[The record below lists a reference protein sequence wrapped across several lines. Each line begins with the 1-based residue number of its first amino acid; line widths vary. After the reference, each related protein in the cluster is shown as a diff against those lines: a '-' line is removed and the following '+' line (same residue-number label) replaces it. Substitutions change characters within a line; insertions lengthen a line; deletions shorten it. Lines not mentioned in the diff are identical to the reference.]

1 MSLSMNGLKS
11 SRALVLG
18 AVLLS
23 AAVPLA
29 AQERGTVELGAFGS
43 YFASGGNQTLH
54 RGTGGGG
61 LVGIY
66 LDERIALE
74 FEAVGMRA
82 TRTLGFPDAN
92 VGILGGRLVW
102 TPIVA
107 GPLSLHLGGGGGS
120 LETNFLHTYYSGAI
134 AGLKFALSDNVAI
147 RGDAIVDWWANYNWT
162 PDKRVNL
169 GLSFYRHPDHPAPVM
184 VAAAAPVRPSTP
196 PARARVDTV
205 YRTRVDTVMRSRVDS
220 VRIMEPSPDQLVL
233 RVQFETNKTALLPKS
248 RPVLDTIALA
258 IIATPGSKW
267 EVQGHTDSV
276 GTAMANKTLA
286 QGRAQS
292 VVDYLVKRGVDRSS
306 LTASGFGEERPVF
319 SNSTVYGR
327 AQNRRV
333 QLRRIPPPPTG
344 VPVK

>member
-1 MSLSMNGLKS
+1 MSLPVNGLNAT
-11 SRALVLG
+11 RAFVLG
-18 AVLLS
+18 AIMLS

-82 TRTLGFPDAN
+82 TRTGGFPDAN
-92 VGILGGRLVW
+92 VGILGGRIVW

-120 LETNFLHTYYSGAI
+120 LETSFLHTYTSGAMV
-134 AGLKFALSDNVAI
+134 GFKVALSDNVAI
-147 RGDAIVDWWANYNWT
+147 RADALVNWWANYNWT

-184 VAAAAPVRPSTP
+184 VAAAAPATP
-196 PARARVDTV
+196 PMRARVDTV
-205 YRTRVDTVMRSRVDS
+205 YRVRVDTVMRARVDS

-233 RVQFETNKTALLPKS
+233 RVQFETNKTTLLQRS
-248 RPVLDTIALA
+248 RPVLDTIAKA
-258 IIATPGSKW
+258 ILATPGSKW

-276 GTAMANKTLA
+276 GTAAANKTLA

-292 VVDYLVKRGVDRSS
+292 VVDYLVTKGVDRTS
-306 LTASGFGEERPVF
+306 LTASGFGQERPVF